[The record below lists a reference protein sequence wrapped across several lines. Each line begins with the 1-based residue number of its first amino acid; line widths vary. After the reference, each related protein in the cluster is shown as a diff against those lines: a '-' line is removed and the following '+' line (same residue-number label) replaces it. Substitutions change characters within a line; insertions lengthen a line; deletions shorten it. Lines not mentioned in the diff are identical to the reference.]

1 MRPGIWEIMADK
13 PLTGVYGSDTMRHP
27 WLALSLGMTIA
38 MLTAQAHAQKT
49 LVYCSEGSPE
59 GFNPSLYTAG
69 TTFDA
74 SSRAIY
80 NRLVEFEPGTTTIAP
95 ALAESWDISD
105 DGLEYTFHLRD
116 DVKFQSTETFT
127 PSRNFNADDVIF
139 TFERQWKEDHPF
151 HGVSGGTYEYFN
163 SMGLPD
169 LLQSIEKVDEHT
181 VRFVLKEPEAPFIAN
196 MGMDFAS
203 ILSAEYAQQMMEAG
217 TPEEVD
223 LNPVGTG
230 PFQLVAYQ
238 KDAVIRYQAN
248 PDYWKGKAAL
258 DNLIFAITPDASV
271 RWQKLQAG
279 ECHVMPYPNPADLD
293 AMRQNPDI
301 EVMEQEGL
309 NVGYL
314 AFNTEKEPFDD
325 PNVRRALNMAVNKQ
339 AIIDAVFQG
348 EAEIAKNPIPPT
360 IWSYNEAIED
370 YPYDPEQA
378 KKLLEE
384 AGVSDLQTNIWAMP
398 VQRPY
403 NPNARRMAELIQ
415 ADWAEVGVQA
425 EIVSFE
431 WGEYLERSLRGEH
444 ETLLLGWTGDNGDPD
459 NFLYV
464 LLSCDASQDGAN
476 RARWCHEPFDKLV
489 TEAKRVTDQGERTRI
504 YEEAQVAF
512 KEQAPWITIAHSIVH
527 KPIRKEV
534 EGFKID
540 PFGGHYFYGVDI
552 VEN

>member
-1 MRPGIWEIMADK
+1 
-13 PLTGVYGSDTMRHP
+13 MRHP
-27 WLALSLGMTIA
+27 WLALSLGAAIVA
-38 MLTAQAHAQKT
+38 LLPAQGHAQKT

-59 GFNPSLYTAG
+59 GFNPSLYTSG

-80 NRLVEFEPGTTTIAP
+80 NRLVEFEPGTTNIAP
-95 ALAESWDISD
+95 ALAESWDVSD

-116 DVKFQSTETFT
+116 DVAFQTTENFT

-139 TFERQWKEDHPF
+139 TFERQWKQDHPF
-151 HGVSGGTYEYFN
+151 HRVSGGTYEYFN

-169 LLQSIEKVDEHT
+169 LLQSIEKVDDRT
-181 VRFVLKEPEAPFIAN
+181 VKFVLNEPEAPFIAN

-203 ILSAEYAQQMMEAG
+203 ILSAEYAQQMTDAG
-217 TPEEVD
+217 TPEQVD
-223 LNPVGTG
+223 LDPVGTG

-279 ECHVMPYPNPADLD
+279 ECHVMPYPNPADLE
-293 AMRQNPDI
+293 AMRQNPDV
-301 EVMEQEGL
+301 EVLEQEGL

-314 AFNTEKEPFDD
+314 AFNTEKPPFD
-325 PNVRRALNMAVNKQ
+325 NAKVRQALNMAVNKQ

-348 EAEIAKNPIPPT
+348 AGEIAKNPIPPT
-360 IWSYNEAIED
+360 IWSYNDAVED

-378 KKLLEE
+378 KALLEE
-384 AGVSDLQTNIWAMP
+384 AGVNDLQTDIWAMP

-444 ETLLLGWTGDNGDPD
+444 GTVLLGWTGDNGDPD

-464 LLSCDASQDGAN
+464 LLSCDAANDGAN
-476 RARWCHEPFDKLV
+476 RARWCYEPFDQLV
-489 TEAKRVTDQGERTRI
+489 TDAKRTADQAERTRL
-504 YEEAQVAF
+504 YEEAQLVF

-527 KPIRKEV
+527 KPIRNEV

-552 VEN
+552 VQN